1 MDDDETIPRRE
12 VLAGLS
18 LLGVLTLA
26 LVGTIAFRIIHAAPR
41 RGVPAPTTTWA
52 SQPATE
58 LAPAPHAPTTGQ
70 LFADDA
76 DPPAAPIPVIAEGST
91 SIPAVSTTDAA
102 ALDAPAWP
110 PEGERPR
117 FISPGTR

>member
-18 LLGVLTLA
+18 LLGVLSLA

-41 RGVPAPTTTWA
+41 RGVSPSATTWA
-52 SQPATE
+52 SQPAVE
-58 LAPAPHAPTTGQ
+58 LAPAPAAPTTGQ

-76 DPPAAPIPVIAEGST
+76 DPPAAPIPVFAEGST
-91 SIPAVSTTDAA
+91 SIPAVSTTDAT
-102 ALDAPAWP
+102 ALDAQARPF
-110 PEGERPR
+110 ESERPR
-117 FISPGTR
+117 FIAPGTR